1 MVKALMLIRVKQAYR
16 AIVQIG
22 LFRSVFLCGLLFFV
36 GSLLYSYASYKL
48 YSQII
53 SVGFVLL
60 LLSIHIK
67 RGDKLFLKSHFSHHK
82 RLILFEYVFL
92 SVPVLSLLLIHLQ
105 WLSILELCIGIL
117 LVSLFDITTKHRI
130 LNSRLQA
137 AIPADSFEW
146 KAGIRK
152 YFFTISIVWIFAL
165 IASFSI
171 GVVPLAIFIL
181 GFLTFSFYEEC
192 ESYQVLLLH
201 ELNAKQFL
209 LLKVKRQLILFS
221 IMVTPLILMFLIFH
235 FDKWYIPIAEYVIFI
250 FLHVY
255 VIATKYAFYEPNTKS
270 PAAQMFGAFGA
281 LGCFIPVFI
290 PLVWLLTIRHYL
302 KSIDKLNFYL
312 NDYN

>member
-1 MVKALMLIRVKQAYR
+1 MVKALMWIRVKQTYR

-22 LFRSVFLCGLLFFV
+22 LFRSVFLFGLLFFV
-36 GSLLYSYASYKL
+36 GSLLNSYSSDRS
-48 YSQII
+48 YSQFI
-53 SVGFVLL
+53 SVGFILL

-67 RGDKLFLKSHFSHHK
+67 RGDKLFLKSHFSNF
-82 RLILFEYVFL
+82 RILLLIEYLLL
-92 SVPVLSLLLIHLQ
+92 SLPVLSLFLIHLQ
-105 WLSILELCIGIL
+105 WISFLELCGGIV
-117 LVSLFDITTKHRI
+117 LVSLIEFTTKHRI

-146 KAGIRK
+146 KAGVRK
-152 YFFTISIVWIFAL
+152 YFFIIIAVWIFAF
-165 IASFSI
+165 IASFNI

-181 GFLTFSFYEEC
+181 GFITFSFYEEC

-209 LLKVKRQLILFS
+209 LLKVKRQLLLFS
-221 IMVTPLILMFLIFH
+221 VMVTPLILMFLIFH

-250 FLHVY
+250 FLHIY
-255 VIATKYAFYEPNTKS
+255 VIVTKYAFYEPNTKS

-290 PLVWLLTIRHYL
+290 PLVWVLTIRHYL